1 MSKAILSKEQEEIVF
16 FNNGEGAVL
25 VEAAAGSGKTRI
37 LTERVRYLL
46 TEKKDK
52 FFSVLCLTF
61 TNKAAQEMKD
71 RLIVIPKLNERVF
84 IGNFHEFCLSII
96 RTRYADIG
104 FASPP
109 HIFNQND
116 CKKLL
121 EDVLLSNPILKEI
134 YNFPDA
140 SDEDE
145 RSKKQRAKLFECTDF
160 ISTQKRNLIEELPE
174 FETDYRGWGEKTTL
188 LFQDYNRRLRE
199 QNAIDYDDIL
209 LYAHR
214 ILLRPSVTKIYR
226 RTYQYILID
235 EAQDLNYAQ
244 YSIIKT
250 ICGESNK
257 NVLMVGDPK
266 QAIYGFNGSSP
277 KFMQEHF
284 KEDFD
289 AQRKVINKN
298 YRSSK
303 AVLNLAEK
311 LQPNGGVGTN
321 FFDGISKIKNF
332 ENEQLEAEF
341 VISEIKNW
349 LKKGNYEEVDK
360 EVKEPISFKDI
371 AVLGRNKFVF
381 SSLIKLLEE
390 DNQLRNNFYLK
401 KGLNNFE
408 PESNFMKLFDLG
420 TRILVNPTNSLH
432 LGQIE
437 DILKINFK
445 GENDKLE
452 SLLQVDTN
460 STAVDLKLHL
470 QYWNHLRKQPKSLGW
485 VIEQLKSVAK
495 NESFLENELEATQL
509 LFDLTQL
516 EKLWNSFVRNESH
529 DNQTLTNFRYFLA
542 LNKSEENKD
551 EITLASVHTTK
562 GLEFGIVFLI
572 GMNDGV
578 FPDYRA
584 RTEAALQEERN
595 NLYVAITR
603 AKRALYITYPL
614 KRLMPWGAEKPQS
627 ITRFL
632 KSIEL

>member
-1 MSKAILSKEQEEIVF
+1 
-16 FNNGEGAVL
+16 
-25 VEAAAGSGKTRI
+25 
-37 LTERVRYLL
+37 
-46 TEKKDK
+46 
-52 FFSVLCLTF
+52 
-61 TNKAAQEMKD
+61 
-71 RLIVIPKLNERVF
+71 
-84 IGNFHEFCLSII
+84 
-96 RTRYADIG
+96 
-104 FASPP
+104 
-109 HIFNQND
+109 
-116 CKKLL
+116 
-121 EDVLLSNPILKEI
+121 
-134 YNFPDA
+134 
-140 SDEDE
+140 
-145 RSKKQRAKLFECTDF
+145 
-160 ISTQKRNLIEELPE
+160 
-174 FETDYRGWGEKTTL
+174 
-188 LFQDYNRRLRE
+188 
-199 QNAIDYDDIL
+199 
-209 LYAHR
+209 
-214 ILLRPSVTKIYR
+214 
-226 RTYQYILID
+226 
-235 EAQDLNYAQ
+235 
-244 YSIIKT
+244 
-250 ICGESNK
+250 
-257 NVLMVGDPK
+257 
-266 QAIYGFNGSSP
+266 
-277 KFMQEHF
+277 
-284 KEDFD
+284 
-289 AQRKVINKN
+289 
-298 YRSSK
+298 
-303 AVLNLAEK
+303 
-311 LQPNGGVGTN
+311 
-321 FFDGISKIKNF
+321 
-332 ENEQLEAEF
+332 
-341 VISEIKNW
+341 
-349 LKKGNYEEVDK
+349 
-360 EVKEPISFKDI
+360 
-371 AVLGRNKFVF
+371 
-381 SSLIKLLEE
+381 
-390 DNQLRNNFYLK
+390 
-401 KGLNNFE
+401 
-408 PESNFMKLFDLG
+408 MKLFDLG